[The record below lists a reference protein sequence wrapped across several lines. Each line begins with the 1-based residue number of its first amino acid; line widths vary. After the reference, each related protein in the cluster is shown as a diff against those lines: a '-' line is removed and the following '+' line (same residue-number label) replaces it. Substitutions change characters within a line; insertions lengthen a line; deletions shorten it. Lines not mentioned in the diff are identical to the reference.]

1 MKKQLEGFDE
11 VITVGNSAGGY
22 MAVLIGC
29 KLNAGRIF
37 CFSGQ
42 FDLSDRIENYPMMLQ
57 YQKDDSVSKYYDIT
71 DLVNKSDVPVFYF
84 YPAYVDQ
91 DIWQASR
98 VADCKNVRVLRFRQR
113 LHGQS
118 MYVEDLPSVL
128 SYSNEKLDALFK
140 IYSGKLIFPF
150 VWSIKVSGIKI
161 AVKGLG
167 LYFLKKIYV
176 KLQKIKQ
183 LRRST

>member
-22 MAVLIGC
+22 MAALIGC
-29 KLNAGRIF
+29 KLHADRVF

-42 FDLSDRIENYPMMLQ
+42 FDLSDRINNYPMLLQ
-57 YQKDDSVSKYYDIT
+57 YQIDASVSKYYDIT
-71 DLVNKSDVPVFYF
+71 EVVKNSDVPVYYF

-98 VADCKNVRVLRFRQR
+98 IAGCKNVRAFKFRQR

-118 MYVEDLPSVL
+118 MYVEDLPRLL
-128 SYSNEKLDALFK
+128 SYSNEKLDALFER
-140 IYSGKLIFPF
+140 YSEKLIFPF
-150 VWSIKVSGIKI
+150 IWSVKVSGIKI
-161 AVKGLG
+161 AIKGLG
-167 LYFLKKIYV
+167 VCLLKKIFA
-176 KLQKIKQ
+176 Q
-183 LRRST
+183 LRSIRQRWR